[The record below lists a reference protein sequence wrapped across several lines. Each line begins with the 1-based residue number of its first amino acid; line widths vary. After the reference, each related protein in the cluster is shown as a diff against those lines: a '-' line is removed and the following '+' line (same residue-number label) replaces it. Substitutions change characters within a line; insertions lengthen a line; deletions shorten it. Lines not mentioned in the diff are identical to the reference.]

1 MQRQRKLSNLRK
13 KKEDREHNN
22 NVRAERLKSV
32 SVSGVQLT
40 SDGRFLS
47 TTSVFFT
54 VHYLIFTLLFILR
67 QLKNM
72 QGDKKHKKKKKSK
85 KSTSSK
91 HRRRRSSSL

>member
-1 MQRQRKLSNLRK
+1 
-13 KKEDREHNN
+13 
-22 NVRAERLKSV
+22 VRAERLKSV